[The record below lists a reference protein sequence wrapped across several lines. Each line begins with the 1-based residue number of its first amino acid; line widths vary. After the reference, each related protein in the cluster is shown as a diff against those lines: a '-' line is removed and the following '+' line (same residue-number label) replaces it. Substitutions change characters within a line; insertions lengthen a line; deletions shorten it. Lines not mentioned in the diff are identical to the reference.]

1 MISKLLRKCLKKCE
15 QDVDEM
21 DEIWRQKRKINEDE
35 IEELIGVIV
44 PAAADLRQVKERNK

>member
-1 MISKLLRKCLKKCE
+1 
-15 QDVDEM
+15 M
-21 DEIWRQKRKINEDE
+21 DEIWRQKGKINEDE